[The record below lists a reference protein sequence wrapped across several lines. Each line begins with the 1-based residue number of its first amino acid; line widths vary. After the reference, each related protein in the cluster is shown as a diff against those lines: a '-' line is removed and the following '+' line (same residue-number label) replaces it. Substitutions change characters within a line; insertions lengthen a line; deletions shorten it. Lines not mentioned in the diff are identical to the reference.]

1 MADLQFHDWME
12 IGRIVAPHGL
22 DGSVRVYPS
31 SDFPERFLE
40 PGKRWICKPGEA
52 EPDCIQLLSGR
63 YLYGKGLYILKFAG
77 LINRDQAEILRDA
90 KLLVPRGDRLPIEPD
105 EFHIADLIGLQV
117 RMQETG
123 VAIGTVVDVYS
134 AGNDLLAVKLSGDRQ
149 LCSADTTV
157 NISPYSKAG
166 QKSLAHQDTFLVPF
180 VYEIVPVVNLNAG
193 YVEITPPKGL
203 LPNSLPPRD

>member
-31 SDFPERFLE
+31 SDFPDRFLE
-40 PGKRWICKPGEA
+40 PGERWICKPGQT

-63 YLYGKGLYILKFAG
+63 YLYGKGLYVLKLAG
-77 LINRDQAEILRDA
+77 LINRDEAETLRNS
-90 KLLVPRGDRLPIEPD
+90 KLLVPKGDRLPLEPD

-123 VAIGTVVDVYS
+123 VVIGTVVDVYA
-134 AGNDLLAVKLSGDRQ
+134 AGNDLLAVKLSADRQ
-149 LCSADTTV
+149 LRSADTTV
-157 NISPYSKAG
+157 NISRHSKTG
-166 QKSLAHQDTFLVPF
+166 QKSLAHQNTFLVPF
-180 VYEIVPVVNLNAG
+180 VYEIVPVVNLSAG
-193 YVEITPPKGL
+193 YVEITPPEGL
-203 LPNSLPPRD
+203 LPNPLLPKD